1 MMSEFTKVD
10 IRRGTD
16 GLGRSKGFWSGKDI
30 LLNND
35 DSTIYVLAEKATTQH
50 LLNIIGGIIDTE
62 IRNWV
67 MQDVQ
72 KNMGVVQAGKH
83 NKLFF
88 RLEDAPSLRRREWRY
103 GKGASLVQM
112 MKCWQEQ
119 GKTTDELCEFLSDEW
134 VAAWR
139 HDANIYPCMHYG
151 VPEEIPLARLLLV
164 RWDKLDGS
172 IPLVVFLQRLWDL
185 AGVDMTAP
193 RFLGEGG
200 KQPRLFTR
208 ENPYRTALDALRAD
222 ELELLKHFGFGAYN
236 NDDDAQI
243 KLIRRLTAAPL
254 VANYAITMLTEK
266 GVLLPPRNLGG
277 EPVRVLRE
285 LGRLEPYDRFF
296 RFGYERRGF
305 GRLLISSTIRE
316 LEDIPADLKNQWD
329 KGYHRAIKRMLI
341 QYGEEKS
348 LPPFDVTQFERG
360 NELYIED
367 ERKKWRP
374 QWFRDNGYSD
384 SWCQFADAAFHS
396 SQAGNNGIA
405 QQLKALCHW
414 ALERFESPWDITPLH
429 LINPHTPK
437 SPDTFSA
444 HCKNNDSMDSARAWW
459 LASTVFNRVE
469 NLASIPGY
477 PWYREGV
484 SNPFQRL
491 ECPFKRN
498 QNRSQKTHRSRIATL
513 IHEKMIE
520 ILLDVDEDGR
530 PTFNWARTQFSLEDD
545 DDRGV
550 WCPSRWTAL
559 AVLLLLPLRKK
570 QVRWLDQG
578 LMDEKVFDPET
589 FQVIDNTHSLRDYTY
604 EDGRTHLQ
612 RYGRPSG
619 VIQQMTDEFM
629 GTCAHVGLFVNTNK
643 TQLWNTSKRN
653 GYELPWPDGGELVA
667 AGDPELQQHGYWLR
681 RIYEV
686 LAYQYRHV
694 MKHDPNPE
702 PATFVDVIK
711 DRNLVSVDRD
721 CVDRM
726 PHFVPLFRDTA
737 NKKQVE
743 RDGRKRLIAL
753 PVSNSKL
760 QKAYVALCIETEARL
775 KAEGF
780 HSVSLT
786 MPNTSKGATE
796 VGLGSRKPK
805 FDIHCL
811 RVAGISRLIEMGIDP
826 VIVQEFVAGHLTPV
840 MTHHYLKMQPWHVR
854 EKIIEAI
861 VNGDFKSA
869 METFAEKVAKG
880 EWDREKTFVGLPRF
894 QDHVANLP
902 EDFACFSAVKGGICI
917 MGGKG
922 DACNDGG
929 VYEHQS
935 DGKDAVEVEFGP
947 VQGGCGNCIYFRT
960 AAFLIMEQT
969 LVLNILLAELRAQAR
984 ERKKLRTKI
993 SDLTCKIDQVEGST
1007 EKNRL
1012 ISDKILHEARIE
1024 ELNQDMVP
1032 RLTEWVNRYIM
1043 LQECEGQLDEL
1054 QKGTADTTTL
1064 VAPFGENI
1072 GLTADDLKVDQ
1083 EMAPDIGLIG
1093 RIVEGSRVL
1102 GTRGIVVPE
1111 NQARFLERGVDK
1123 LLRMSG
1129 SQHLLLDIPDS
1140 ERTHGASMMFN
1151 ALEDLVGAEII
1162 QQALDNE
1169 TPLALSEATQEN
1181 INQFVGV
1188 LVSAAKKG
1196 NLTIDNILVEGKSHN
1211 MINDTKVGIEQWAK

>member
-1 MMSEFTKVD
+1 MSEFTKVG

-16 GLGRSKGFWSGKDI
+16 GLGRSKGFWSGKDV
-30 LLNND
+30 LFNND
-35 DSTIYVLAEKATTQH
+35 DSTIYVLAEKATTKD
-50 LLNIIGGIIDTE
+50 LLKIICEIIDTG
-62 IRNWV
+62 IRKWV
-67 MQDVQ
+67 MLDIK
-72 KNMGVVQAGKH
+72 KNIDVVQGGKH

-88 RLEDAPSLRRREWRY
+88 RLEDVPSLRRKEWRL
-103 GKGASLVQM
+103 GKGVSLVQM
-112 MKCWQEQ
+112 LKCWQKE
-119 GKTTDELCEFLSDEW
+119 GKTRDELCEFLADEW

-139 HDANIYPCMHYG
+139 HDAKVYPCMHFG

-172 IPLVVFLQRLWDL
+172 IPLETFLQRLWDM

-200 KQPRLFTR
+200 KQSHLFTR
-208 ENPYRTALDALRAD
+208 KNPYRTVLDTLRAD
-222 ELELLKHFGFGAYN
+222 ELELLKDFGIGEFKN
-236 NDDDAQI
+236 EDEAQI

-254 VANYAITMLTEK
+254 VANYAIAMLAEK

-305 GRLLISSTIRE
+305 GRLLISSTIGE
-316 LEDIPADLKNQWD
+316 LEDIPADLKNLWD
-329 KGYHRAIKRMLI
+329 QGYHRAIKRMLI

-348 LPPFDVTQFERG
+348 LPAFDVTQFERG
-360 NELYIED
+360 NDLYIEN

-374 QWFRDNGYSD
+374 QWFRDQKYSEA
-384 SWCQFADAAFHS
+384 WYQFADAAFHS
-396 SQAGNNGIA
+396 SQAGNQGIA
-405 QQLKALCHW
+405 QQLKSLCDW
-414 ALERFESPWDITPLH
+414 ALDRFESPWDITPLD

-437 SPDTFSA
+437 SPDSFSA
-444 HCKNNDSMDSARAWW
+444 HCKKNNSMDPARAWW
-459 LASTVFNRVE
+459 LASTVFNRVA

-491 ECPFKRN
+491 ECPFKGN
-498 QNRSQKTHRSRIATL
+498 QNKSQKTHRSRIATL

-520 ILLDVDEDGR
+520 TLLDIDEDGR
-530 PTFNWARTQFSLEDD
+530 PTFNWTRTQFSLEDN
-545 DDRGV
+545 DDRGI

-589 FQVIDNTHSLRDYTY
+589 FQVIDNTHPLRDYTY
-604 EDGRTHLQ
+604 EDGKTHFQ

-619 VIQQMTDEFM
+619 VIQHMTDDFM
-629 GTCAHVGLFVNTNK
+629 GTCTHVGVFVNTNK
-643 TQLWNTSKRN
+643 TQLWNPAKRN
-653 GYELPWPDGGELVA
+653 GYELPWPDGSELITA
-667 AGDPELQQHGYWLR
+667 DDAELQQHGYWLR

-694 MKHDPNPE
+694 MKNDPNPE

-711 DRNLVSVDRD
+711 DRNMVSVDQD

-743 RDGRKRLIAL
+743 RDGKKRLIAL
-753 PVSNSKL
+753 PVSDSKL

-786 MPNTSKGATE
+786 MPNTCKGASE

-811 RVAGISRLIEMGIDP
+811 RVAGISRLIEIGIDP
-826 VIVQEFVAGHLTPV
+826 VIVQEFVAGHLTPA

-854 EKIIEAI
+854 EKIIEAV

-880 EWDREKTFVGLPRF
+880 EWNRESTFVGLPRF

-902 EDFACFSAVKGGICI
+902 QDFACFSVVKGGLCV

-922 DACNDGG
+922 DACNEGG
-929 VYEHQS
+929 VYERQS
-935 DGKDAVEVEFGP
+935 DGKDGIEVEFGP

-960 AAFLIMEQT
+960 AAFLIQEQT

-984 ERKKLRTKI
+984 ERKELRTTI
-993 SDLTCKIDQVEGST
+993 SDLTCKIDEAEGSS

-1012 ISDKILHEARIE
+1012 ISDKSLHEARIE
-1024 ELNQDMVP
+1024 ELNHDMVP

-1043 LQECEGQLDEL
+1043 LKECESQLDEL
-1054 QKGTADTTTL
+1054 LKGKTDTTAL

-1072 GLTADDLKVDQ
+1072 GLSADDLKVDQ
-1083 EMAPDIGLIG
+1083 EMTPDIGLIG
-1093 RIVEGSRVL
+1093 RIVEGSRIL
-1102 GTRGIVVPE
+1102 GARGIVIPE
-1111 NQARFLERGVDK
+1111 DHARFLERGVDK
-1123 LLRMSG
+1123 LLRMNG
-1129 SQHLLLDIPDS
+1129 SQHLLLDVPTS
-1140 ERTHGASMMFN
+1140 ERVHGASLMFN
-1151 ALEDLVGAEII
+1151 ALDDLIGAEAM
-1162 QQALDNE
+1162 QKALDSE
-1169 TPLALSEATQEN
+1169 TPLALPESLRNNVNDFAGAL
-1181 INQFVGV
+1181 VG
-1188 LVSAAKKG
+1188 AAQKG
-1196 NLTIDNILVEGKSHN
+1196 RLTIDNLLEEGKSCN
-1211 MINDTKVGIEQWAK
+1211 LISDPKEGDYRWAI